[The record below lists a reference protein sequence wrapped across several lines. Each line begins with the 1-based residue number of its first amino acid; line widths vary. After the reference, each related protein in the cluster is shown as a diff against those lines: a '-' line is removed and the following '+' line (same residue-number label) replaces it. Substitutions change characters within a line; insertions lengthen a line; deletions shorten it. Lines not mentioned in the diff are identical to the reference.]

1 MPNSSPAHLTRSPK
15 SIFSAMKFMVPEV
28 LPRPSFADIVGAE
41 LPALPTRALSSECR
55 QHFANAAANAGEDRR
70 VAQRVLAHFVFAH
83 FHDEID
89 EVLGFVALERDHKL
103 RVVETETINGVDLDA
118 RVSMPGL
125 NVDVHHPLAFFLREQ
140 VPLAGF
146 PEGIDEDVF
155 VLARD
160 NPAPT
165 TLAAFMFVVVH

>member
-41 LPALPTRALSSECR
+41 LPALPTRTFSSECR

-89 EVLGFVALERDHKL
+89 EVLGLVALERDDEFGI
-103 RVVETETINGVDLDA
+103 VEAETIDGVDLDV
-118 RVSMPGL
+118 RVALPGL
-125 NVDVHHPLAFFLREQ
+125 DMHIHHALAFFLRK
-140 VPLAGF
+140 
-146 PEGIDEDVF
+146 
-155 VLARD
+155 
-160 NPAPT
+160 
-165 TLAAFMFVVVH
+165 